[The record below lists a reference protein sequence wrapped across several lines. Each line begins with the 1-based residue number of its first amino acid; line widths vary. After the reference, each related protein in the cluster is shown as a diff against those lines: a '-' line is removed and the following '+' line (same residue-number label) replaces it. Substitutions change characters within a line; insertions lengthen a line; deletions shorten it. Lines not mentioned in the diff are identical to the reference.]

1 MSDNNQAA
9 GKDAANSDETPLIPF
24 RARAASVLAFLKLL
38 RQQFDDDGCR
48 SSAAAL
54 TYTTLFAIVPIMT
67 VMFAVIA
74 AIPSLNERGLAI
86 QKWAFEY
93 FVPSAGN
100 QILGYLA
107 TFSQQATNLTGVG
120 VVFLVVT
127 AVLMLRTIEQTLNR
141 IWHIREPRKGLTSM
155 MMYWAVLS
163 LGPLLLG
170 AGLGISSYLT
180 SVSLISNTVAYLGG
194 VRFWLS
200 LLPFFFTFAML
211 ALLYILVPNTSV
223 PVRQGLVGAAVAA
236 LLFELAKA
244 AFAQFI
250 KHAPN
255 YQVVYGAFAA
265 VPLFLLWIYIS
276 WILVLLGA
284 ELVRALVVFQE
295 HRRKVPGTQALLRLL
310 RVFWERQRHGRIL
323 RSTEVRQV
331 MHDSGVTH
339 WDEFR
344 NLLQDRRLI
353 RRTEEGGYVLI
364 RDLRRLTLSQLVAMM
379 PWPAEQQLRVNADG
393 KEPWEAAL
401 KERCEAAR
409 EGLHQPLDIDLESLF
424 ENQVDDDNDNNRQ
437 QDEKENE

>member
-1 MSDNNQAA
+1 MNQEQRSNE
-9 GKDAANSDETPLIPF
+9 DDPVIPF
-24 RARAASVLAFLKLL
+24 RARAQSVWAFLKLL
-38 RQQFDDDGCR
+38 RRQFVEDGCQ

-74 AIPSLNERGLAI
+74 AIPALNERGVVI
-86 QKWAFEY
+86 QEWAFEY
-93 FVPSAGN
+93 FVPSAGAE
-100 QILGYLA
+100 ILEYLSK
-107 TFSQQATNLTGVG
+107 FSHQATNLTGAG
-120 VVFLVVT
+120 VLILVVT
-127 AVLMLRTIEQTLNR
+127 AILMLRTIEQSLNR
-141 IWHIREPRKGLTSM
+141 IWKIKQPRKGRVSL

-180 SVSLISNTVAYLGG
+180 SLSLVSETVEYLGG
-194 VRFWLS
+194 VRFWLT
-200 LLPFFFTFAML
+200 LLPFFLTASML
-211 ALLYILVPNTSV
+211 ALLYIVVPNTSV
-223 PVRQGLVGAAVAA
+223 PVRQGLIGAAVAA

-276 WILVLLGA
+276 WMLVLLGA

-295 HRRKVPGTQALLRLL
+295 HRRRVPRIQALMRLL
-310 RVFWERQRHGRIL
+310 NVFWERQRHGETL
-323 RSTEVRQV
+323 HGNEVRRVTQA
-331 MHDSGVTH
+331 SGITH

-344 NLLQDRRLI
+344 NLLQDCRLI

-364 RDLRRLTLSQLVAMM
+364 RDLRALTMAELLAMI
-379 PWPAEQQLRVNADG
+379 PWPLEQQLRVHANG
-393 KEPWEAAL
+393 KESWEETL
-401 KERCEAAR
+401 KARCDQAR
-409 EGLHQPLDIDLESLF
+409 EGLRAPLDFDLEALF
-424 ENQVDDDNDNNRQ
+424 VGRLE
-437 QDEKENE
+437 EKKEENEEKKGDEP

>member
-1 MSDNNQAA
+1 MSEKSN
-9 GKDAANSDETPLIPF
+9 ANSDDTPLIPF
-24 RARAASVLAFLKLL
+24 RARLESIWAFLKLL
-38 RQQFDDDGCR
+38 RRQFVEDGCP
-48 SSAAAL
+48 SAAAAL

-74 AIPSLNERGLAI
+74 SIPALNERGMVI

-107 TFSQQATNLTGVG
+107 TFTQQATNLTGPG
-120 VVFLVVT
+120 VVMLVVT
-127 AVLMLRTIEQTLNR
+127 SVLMLRTIEQALNR
-141 IWHIREPRKGLTSM
+141 IWRLPHARKGMVSM
-155 MMYWAVLS
+155 MTYWAVLS

-170 AGLGISSYLT
+170 AGMGISSYLT
-180 SVSLISNTVAYLGG
+180 SVSLISDTVAYFGG
-194 VRFWLS
+194 IRAWLS
-200 LLPFFFTFAML
+200 VLPFFFTFAML
-211 ALLYILVPNTSV
+211 ALLYIVVPNTSV
-223 PVRQGLVGAAVAA
+223 PIRQGLLGAAVAA

-284 ELVRALVVFQE
+284 ELVRTLVVFQE
-295 HRRKVPGTQALLRLL
+295 HRRKVPRTQALLRLL
-310 RVFWERQRHGRIL
+310 QVFWDRQRHGRVL
-323 RSTEVRQV
+323 RSNEVRQV

-344 NLLQDRRLI
+344 NLLQDCKLI
-353 RRTEEGGYVLI
+353 KRTEEGGYVLT
-364 RDLRRLTLSQLVAMM
+364 RDLRRLTLAQLLAMV
-379 PWPAEQQLRVNADG
+379 PWPAEQQLRINAHG

-401 KERCEAAR
+401 KQRCDEAR
-409 EGLHQPLDIDLESLF
+409 RGLHQPLEFDLEALF
-424 ENQVDDDNDNNRQ
+424 ENRVEETPTNDGETQ
-437 QDEKENE
+437 HE

>member
-1 MSDNNQAA
+1 MNQ
-9 GKDAANSDETPLIPF
+9 DLESSEEDPVIPF
-24 RARAASVLAFLKLL
+24 RARAQSVWAFLKLL
-38 RQQFDDDGCR
+38 RRQFVEDGCQ

-74 AIPSLNERGLAI
+74 AIPALNERGMVI
-86 QKWAFEY
+86 QEWAFEY
-93 FVPSAGN
+93 FVPSAGAE
-100 QILGYLA
+100 ILEYLSK
-107 TFSQQATNLTGVG
+107 FSRQATNLTGAG
-120 VVFLVVT
+120 VLILIVT
-127 AVLMLRTIEQTLNR
+127 AILMLRTIEQSLNR
-141 IWHIREPRKGLTSM
+141 IWKIRQPRKGRVSL

-180 SVSLISNTVAYLGG
+180 SLSLVSDTVAYLGG
-194 VRFWLS
+194 VRFWLT
-200 LLPFFFTFAML
+200 LLPFFLTTSVL
-211 ALLYILVPNTSV
+211 ALLYIVVPNTSV
-223 PVRQGLVGAAVAA
+223 PLRQGLIGAAFAA

-276 WILVLLGA
+276 WMLVLFGA

-295 HRRKVPGTQALLRLL
+295 HQRRVPRMQALMRLL
-310 RVFWERQRHGRIL
+310 NVLWERQRDGRTLHGN
-323 RSTEVRQV
+323 EVRRV
-331 MHDSGVTH
+331 MQDSGITH

-344 NLLQDRRLI
+344 NLLQDCHLI

-364 RDLRRLTLSQLVAMM
+364 RDLRALTMAELVTMV
-379 PWPAEQQLRVNADG
+379 PWPAEQQLRIHANG

-401 KERCEAAR
+401 KQRCDQAR
-409 EGLHQPLDIDLESLF
+409 EGLRRPLDFNLEALF
-424 ENQVDDDNDNNRQ
+424 GNRLEESADVKEEENRDNR
-437 QDEKENE
+437 

>member
-1 MSDNNQAA
+1 VSENNEPA
-9 GKDAANSDETPLIPF
+9 KTDEPPVIPF
-24 RARAASVLAFLKLL
+24 RARAASVWAFLQLL
-38 RQQFDDDGCR
+38 RRQFVEDGCQ

-120 VVFLVVT
+120 VVFLIVT

-141 IWHIREPRKGLTSM
+141 IWRIRQPRKGLFSLMT
-155 MMYWAVLS
+155 YWAVLS

-180 SVSLISNTVAYLGG
+180 SVSLISDTVAYLGG

-200 LLPFFFTFAML
+200 VLPFFFTFAML
-211 ALLYILVPNTSV
+211 SLLYIMVPNTSV
-223 PVRQGLVGAAVAA
+223 PVRQGLIGAAVAA
-236 LLFELAKA
+236 LLFELAKT

-295 HRRKVPGTQALLRLL
+295 HRRRVPGTQALLRLL

-331 MHDSGVTH
+331 MQESGVTH
-339 WDEFR
+339 WDDFR
-344 NLLQDRRLI
+344 NLLQDCRLI
-353 RRTEEGGYVLI
+353 RRTEEGGYVLT

-379 PWPAEQQLRVNADG
+379 PWPAEQQLRVNAHG
-393 KEPWEAAL
+393 KEPWEATL
-401 KERCEAAR
+401 KQRCDEAR
-409 EGLHQPLDIDLESLF
+409 RGLHGPLEFDLESLF
-424 ENQVDDDNDNNRQ
+424 ENRVGEDNDDHHQR
-437 QDEKENE
+437 DEKNEQ